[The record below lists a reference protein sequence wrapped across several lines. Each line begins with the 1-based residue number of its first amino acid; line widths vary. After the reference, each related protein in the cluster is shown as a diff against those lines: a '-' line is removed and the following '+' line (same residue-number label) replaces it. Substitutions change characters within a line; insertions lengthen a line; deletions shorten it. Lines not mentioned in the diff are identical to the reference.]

1 MRRFVLILTVII
13 ASIVS
18 VVKSTPTNGIEVDSL
33 TSTLTGAISKY
44 VQDQGF
50 ILKNVSIFQNT
61 AGTGPLTAK
70 NPGIKLTFESC
81 SGVQQVL
88 LYGSDSLDG
97 ANGVIEFF

>member
-1 MRRFVLILTVII
+1 MRKAKLMRRFVLILTVII

-50 ILKNVSIFQNT
+50 ILKNVSIF
-61 AGTGPLTAK
+61 
-70 NPGIKLTFESC
+70 
-81 SGVQQVL
+81 
-88 LYGSDSLDG
+88 
-97 ANGVIEFF
+97 